1 LPLPPLPP
9 GQWSPDVHRGLQAW
23 LDELE
28 AAPRPRVAVFDWDD
42 TTIEGD
48 LSLAMM
54 RRVDRETGSSWHDT
68 YFALLEAHGRTVA
81 YPQIT
86 RWWAGWTP
94 DTLRERFAALVEPIL
109 AAGEVR
115 WREDVV
121 ALVRALRVRGV
132 GILVVTA
139 SPALLVARMAA
150 RLGLPED
157 TILGMRLVLGPD
169 GRFTDEVVE
178 PQTWGDG
185 KRLALLERLGR
196 APDFVAGDS
205 SSDAP
210 MMRIAE
216 RALLVDG
223 HDAALRAEAVA
234 RGWWVQ
240 SGWSHTPPEPGVQI
254 ALPKAHG

>member
-1 LPLPPLPP
+1 MSLAPLPP
-9 GQWSPDVHRGLQAW
+9 GQWSPDVHRALQAW
-23 LDELE
+23 LDEL
-28 AAPRPRVAVFDWDD
+28 ATTPGRRVAVFDWDD

-54 RRVDRETGSSWHDT
+54 RRVDRETGTTWHDT
-68 YFALLEAHGRTVA
+68 YFALLEAHGRPVA

-94 DTLRERFAALVEPIL
+94 EGLRERFAALVEPIL

-115 WREDVV
+115 WRDDMV
-121 ALVRALRVRGV
+121 ALVHALRVRGV
-132 GILVVTA
+132 EVLVVTA
-139 SPALLVARMAA
+139 SPALLVAQMAA
-150 RLGLPED
+150 RLGLGED
-157 TILGMRLVLGPD
+157 AILGMRLVVGPD

-185 KRLALLERLGR
+185 KRVAVLARLGR
-196 APDFVAGDS
+196 GPDFVAGDS

-210 MMRIAE
+210 MMRIAD

-223 HDAALRAEAVA
+223 HDAGLRAEAIA
-234 RGWWVQ
+234 RGWWIQ
-240 SGWSHTPPEPGVQI
+240 SGWHHTPAEPGVTTT
-254 ALPKAHG
+254 LPEEQG